1 MYLTSFQLAVRV
13 LVKSY
18 YIEGHRFYHTMD
30 HIEAMLDGYAK
41 FFGDIT
47 EEEYLAILYHD
58 IVYLPFAKGNEENSV
73 GLMNAHHKVY
83 FYKLKPEVLQAASDI
98 ILATKHDGTPVSEA
112 AQRVVDLDMM
122 ILGKNEDVY
131 KKYVANTR
139 KEYSMYSDEDWA
151 IGRAKVL
158 RTFLAMDRIFF
169 TDVMRNHF
177 EHHARVNI
185 QKELEELE
193 GTK

>member
-41 FFGDIT
+41 YFGDIT
-47 EEEYLAILYHD
+47 EAEYLAVLYHD

-112 AQRVVDLDMM
+112 ARRVVDLDMM

-139 KEYSMYSDEDWA
+139 KEYSMYSDEEWKV
-151 IGRAKVL
+151 GRLQVLKAFMAMPCIFLTTVMYNQFEAK
-158 RTFLAMDRIFF
+158 ARI
-169 TDVMRNHF
+169 
-177 EHHARVNI
+177 NI
-185 QKELEELE
+185 QQEIHELE